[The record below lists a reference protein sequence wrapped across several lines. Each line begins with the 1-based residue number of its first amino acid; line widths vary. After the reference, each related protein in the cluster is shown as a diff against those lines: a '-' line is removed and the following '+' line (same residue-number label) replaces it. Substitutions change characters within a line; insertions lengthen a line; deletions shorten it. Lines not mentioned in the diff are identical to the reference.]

1 MDVASYEGDELL
13 SSKPGIGEGQGTRG
27 DRTFQKGLDLET
39 LTLAAG
45 APEHLTELRESSNF
59 GDDDP
64 IQRDPIGR
72 QEELEKTA
80 AQYRQRSGNVAGVE
94 LVRREAREIARVQGL
109 AFAFDDG
116 AKKLFLTGEVGIDGR
131 LRHAGFP
138 RDRIHAD
145 GTKAGGQERALCPG
159 ENAFG
164 LGVRRRFCAEDVFHC
179 ARCGL
184 RSGSAPQRMRT
195 GLTAFSRASI
205 LAQE

>member
-13 SSKPGIGEGQGTRG
+13 SSKPGIGKGQGTRG

-39 LTLAAG
+39 LTLGAG
-45 APEHLTELRESSNF
+45 VPEHLTEPRESSNF
-59 GDDDP
+59 GDDDA

-80 AQYRQRSGNVAGVE
+80 AQYRQRSRNVAGVE

-131 LRHAGFP
+131 LRHAGLA

-145 GTKAGGQERALCPG
+145 RAETGSEKRPLSPG
-159 ENAFG
+159 ENALG
-164 LGVRRRFCAEDVFHC
+164 LAVQRRFF
-179 ARCGL
+179 
-184 RSGSAPQRMRT
+184 
-195 GLTAFSRASI
+195 
-205 LAQE
+205 